1 MVRNKIAVLEKSTID
16 KIAAGEVVERPSSV
30 VKELVEN
37 AIDAGASAI
46 TVEIKDGGKS
56 YIRITD
62 NGCGI
67 PEDEL
72 SVAFMRHSTSKLRD
86 ASELADIH
94 TLGFRGEALSSIS
107 AVSRVEMITKPADT
121 LMGVRY
127 VIEGSKEISLD
138 KIGAPDGTTIMIYQ
152 LFFNTPARK
161 KFLKTDTTEA
171 SYISELMERLALSHP
186 DISFCFISNKKEKI
200 HTSGN
205 GNLMDTIY
213 QIYGRQI
220 ASNLL
225 AVEKE
230 TDLLKVSGFI
240 GNSNVARGNRSL
252 ENFYIN
258 GRYIKSPLLSK
269 SVEEGYVGYLM
280 QHQYPFCVLM
290 ITTKE
295 ASVDVNVHPTKQEVR
310 FDDEMAIA
318 DIFKSLIFDRL
329 HQREDIAEVTLDENV
344 KEYAEEVAEEVAK
357 DQQSSTIRQ
366 DVPMRKIAESTVAD
380 PRLEPMAS
388 EAESK
393 QEEIVKEVAP
403 EPFEKSRL
411 EKMRQKITAQI
422 HADTP
427 YERKYQEYYQEKEK
441 EQDQGQKEKFTY
453 EQTTFLSEKARAKH
467 RIIGQVFDTYWL
479 IEHDNKL
486 YIIDQHAAHEKVLFE
501 RMMKQLQDKEMTTQY
516 VSPPIIVSLT
526 RAEQDILDRYE
537 DVFSEL
543 GYVISSFGGNEFAI
557 EGVPGNL
564 FSFDVKEF
572 FMELLASCGE
582 LKGNDGHDM
591 IVEKVASMSCKAA
604 VKGNNRL
611 SYSEIEELLDELLSL
626 DNPYHCPHGRPT
638 IIAMTKYELEKKFKR
653 IV

>member
-1 MVRNKIAVLEKSTID
+1 MVRNKIAVLEKATID
-16 KIAAGEVVERPSSV
+16 KIAAGEVVERPASV

-37 AIDAGASAI
+37 AIDAGADAI

-67 PEDEL
+67 PEEEL
-72 SVAFMRHSTSKLRD
+72 PVAFLRHSTSKLRD
-86 ASELADIH
+86 ASELSDIH

-107 AVSRVEMITKPADT
+107 AVSRVEMITKPQT
-121 LMGVRY
+121 ELMGVRY
-127 VIEGSKEISLD
+127 VVEGSQEVSMD
-138 KIGAPDGTTIMIYQ
+138 KIGAPDGTTIMVYQ

-161 KFLKTDTTEA
+161 KFLKSDMTEA

-186 DISFCFISNKKEKI
+186 DVSFLFISNKKEKI

-230 TDLLKVSGFI
+230 TDLLMVSGFI

-269 SVEEGYVGYLM
+269 AVEEGYVGYLM
-280 QHQYPFCVLM
+280 QHQYPFCVLQ

-295 ASVDVNVHPTKQEVR
+295 AAVDVNVHPTKQEVR
-310 FDDEMAIA
+310 FDDEIAIA
-318 DIFKSLIFDRL
+318 DIFKTLVFERL
-329 HQREDIAEVTLDENV
+329 HQREDIAEVTLDEEIEIE
-344 KEYAEEVAEEVAK
+344 KEKEKEQSKPVTEER
-357 DQQSSTIRQ
+357 T
-366 DVPMRKIAESTVAD
+366 
-380 PRLEPMAS
+380 
-388 EAESK
+388 
-393 QEEIVKEVAP
+393 P
-403 EPFEKSRL
+403 EPFEKARL
-411 EKMRQKITAQI
+411 QQMREKITKQI

-427 YERKYQEYYQEKEK
+427 YERKYQEFYQKRESDTNAHAPKQELPETSK
-441 EQDQGQKEKFTY
+441 PATY
-453 EQTTFLSEKARAKH
+453 EQTSFLTREARAKH
-467 RIIGQVFDTYWL
+467 HIIGQVFDTYWL

-486 YIIDQHAAHEKVLFE
+486 YIIDQHAAHEKVLYE
-501 RMMKQLQDKEMTTQY
+501 RMMKQLKNKEMTTQY
-516 VSPPIIVSLT
+516 VSPPIILSLT
-526 RAEQDILDRYE
+526 RAEQDILERFA
-537 DVFSEL
+537 DVFAEL
-543 GYVISSFGGNEFAI
+543 GYVISPFGGNEFAI

-564 FSFDVKEF
+564 FSFDVKTF
-572 FMELLASCGE
+572 FMELLASCDS

-591 IVEKVASMSCKAA
+591 ILEKIASMSCKAA
-604 VKGNNRL
+604 IKGNNQL
-611 SYSEIEELLDELLSL
+611 SKPEIEALLEELLSL
-626 DNPYHCPHGRPT
+626 ENPYHCPHGRPT

>member
-127 VIEGSKEISLD
+127 VIEGSKEVSLD
-138 KIGAPDGTTIMIYQ
+138 KIGAPDGTTIMVYQ

-318 DIFKSLIFDRL
+318 DIFKSLIFERL
-329 HQREDIAEVTLDENV
+329 YQREDIAEVTLDENV
-344 KEYAEEVAEEVAK
+344 QAA
-357 DQQSSTIRQ
+357 SL
-366 DVPMRKIAESTVAD
+366 RKTTENDATDPGSESITC
-380 PRLEPMAS
+380 EP
-388 EAESK
+388 ESK
-393 QEEIVKEVAP
+393 KEETIIEVAP

-441 EQDQGQKEKFTY
+441 EQEQSREEKVTY
-453 EQTTFLSEKARAKH
+453 EQTSFLSEQARAKH

-526 RAEQDILDRYE
+526 RAEQDILKRYE
-537 DVFSEL
+537 EVFSEL

-591 IVEKVASMSCKAA
+591 IVEKVASMSCRAA

-611 SYSEIEELLDELLSL
+611 SYPEIEELLDELLSL
-626 DNPYHCPHGRPT
+626 ENPYHCPHGRPT

>member
-127 VIEGSKEISLD
+127 VIEGSKEVSLD
-138 KIGAPDGTTIMIYQ
+138 KIGAPDGTTIMVYQ

-318 DIFKSLIFDRL
+318 DIFKSLIFERL

-344 KEYAEEVAEEVAK
+344 QAA
-357 DQQSSTIRQ
+357 
-366 DVPMRKIAESTVAD
+366 PLRKTTENDATDPGSESMTC
-380 PRLEPMAS
+380 EP
-388 EAESK
+388 ESK
-393 QEEIVKEVAP
+393 KEETIIEVAP

-441 EQDQGQKEKFTY
+441 EQDQSREEKVTY
-453 EQTTFLSEKARAKH
+453 EQTSFLSEQARAKH

-526 RAEQDILDRYE
+526 RAEQDILKRYE
-537 DVFSEL
+537 EVFSEL

-611 SYSEIEELLDELLSL
+611 SYPEIAELLDELLSL
-626 DNPYHCPHGRPT
+626 ENPYHCPHGRPT

>member
-1 MVRNKIAVLEKSTID
+1 MVRNKITVLEKSTID

-56 YIRITD
+56 YIRIMD

-127 VIEGSKEISLD
+127 VIEGSKEVSLD
-138 KIGAPDGTTIMIYQ
+138 KIGAPDGTTIMVYQ

-213 QIYGRQI
+213 QIYGRLI

-290 ITTKE
+290 IATKE

-310 FDDEMAIA
+310 FGDEMAIA
-318 DIFKSLIFDRL
+318 DIFKSLIFERL

-344 KEYAEEVAEEVAK
+344 QAA
-357 DQQSSTIRQ
+357 
-366 DVPMRKIAESTVAD
+366 PLRKTTENDATDPGSESMTC
-380 PRLEPMAS
+380 EP
-388 EAESK
+388 ESK
-393 QEEIVKEVAP
+393 KEETIIEVAP

-441 EQDQGQKEKFTY
+441 EQDQSREEKVTY
-453 EQTTFLSEKARAKH
+453 EQTSFLSEQARAKH

-526 RAEQDILDRYE
+526 RAEQDILKRYE
-537 DVFSEL
+537 EVFSEL

-611 SYSEIEELLDELLSL
+611 SYPEIEELLDELLSL
-626 DNPYHCPHGRPT
+626 ENPYHCPHGRPT

>member
-1 MVRNKIAVLEKSTID
+1 MVRNKIAVLEKATID
-16 KIAAGEVVERPSSV
+16 KIAAGEVVERPASV

-37 AIDAGASAI
+37 AIDAGADAI

-67 PEDEL
+67 PEEEL
-72 SVAFMRHSTSKLRD
+72 PIAFLRHSTSKLRD
-86 ASELADIH
+86 ASELSDIH

-107 AVSRVEMITKPADT
+107 AVSRVEMITKPQT
-121 LMGVRY
+121 ELMGVRY
-127 VIEGSKEISLD
+127 VVEGSQEVSMD
-138 KIGAPDGTTIMIYQ
+138 KIGAPDGTTIMVYQ

-161 KFLKTDTTEA
+161 KFLKSDMTEA

-186 DISFCFISNKKEKI
+186 DVSFLFISNKKEKI

-230 TDLLKVSGFI
+230 TDLLMVSGFI

-269 SVEEGYVGYLM
+269 AVEEGYVGYLM
-280 QHQYPFCVLM
+280 QHQYPFCVLQ

-295 ASVDVNVHPTKQEVR
+295 AAVDVNVHPTKQEVR
-310 FDDEMAIA
+310 FDDEIAIA
-318 DIFKSLIFDRL
+318 DIFKTLVFERL
-329 HQREDIAEVTLDENV
+329 HQREDITEVTLDEEIE
-344 KEYAEEVAEEVAK
+344 KEKEQSKPVTEER
-357 DQQSSTIRQ
+357 T
-366 DVPMRKIAESTVAD
+366 
-380 PRLEPMAS
+380 
-388 EAESK
+388 
-393 QEEIVKEVAP
+393 P
-403 EPFEKSRL
+403 EPFEKARL
-411 EKMRQKITAQI
+411 QQMREKITKQI

-427 YERKYQEYYQEKEK
+427 YERKYQEFYQKRESDANAHAPKQELPETSK
-441 EQDQGQKEKFTY
+441 PVTY
-453 EQTTFLSEKARAKH
+453 EQTSFLTREARAKH
-467 RIIGQVFDTYWL
+467 HIIGQVFDTYWL

-486 YIIDQHAAHEKVLFE
+486 YIIDQHAAHEKVLYE
-501 RMMKQLQDKEMTTQY
+501 RMMKQLKNKEMTTQY
-516 VSPPIIVSLT
+516 VSPPIILSLT
-526 RAEQDILDRYE
+526 RAEQDILERFA
-537 DVFSEL
+537 DVFAEL
-543 GYVISSFGGNEFAI
+543 GYVISPFGGNEFAI

-564 FSFDVKEF
+564 FSFDVKTF
-572 FMELLASCGE
+572 FMELLASCDS

-591 IVEKVASMSCKAA
+591 ILEKIASMSCKAA
-604 VKGNNRL
+604 IKGNNHL
-611 SYSEIEELLDELLSL
+611 SRPEIEALLEELLSL
-626 DNPYHCPHGRPT
+626 ENPYHCPHGRPT
-638 IIAMTKYELEKKFKR
+638 IISMTKYEIEKKFKR

>member
-1 MVRNKIAVLEKSTID
+1 MVRNKIAVLEKATID
-16 KIAAGEVVERPSSV
+16 KIAAGEVVERPASV

-37 AIDAGASAI
+37 AIDAGADAI

-67 PEDEL
+67 PEEEL
-72 SVAFMRHSTSKLRD
+72 PVAFLRHSTSKLRN
-86 ASELADIH
+86 ASELSDIH

-107 AVSRVEMITKPADT
+107 AVSRVEMITKPQT
-121 LMGVRY
+121 ELMGVRY
-127 VIEGSKEISLD
+127 VVEGSQEVSMD
-138 KIGAPDGTTIMIYQ
+138 KIGAPDGTTIMVYQ

-161 KFLKTDTTEA
+161 KFLKSDMTEA

-186 DISFCFISNKKEKI
+186 DVSFLFISNKKEKI

-230 TDLLKVSGFI
+230 TDLLMVSGFI

-269 SVEEGYVGYLM
+269 AVEEGYVGYLM
-280 QHQYPFCVLM
+280 QHQYPFCVLQ

-295 ASVDVNVHPTKQEVR
+295 AAVDVNVHPTKQEVR
-310 FDDEMAIA
+310 FDDEIAIA
-318 DIFKSLIFDRL
+318 DIFKTLVFERL
-329 HQREDIAEVTLDENV
+329 HQREDIAEVTLDEEIEIE
-344 KEYAEEVAEEVAK
+344 KEKEQSKPVTEER
-357 DQQSSTIRQ
+357 T
-366 DVPMRKIAESTVAD
+366 
-380 PRLEPMAS
+380 
-388 EAESK
+388 
-393 QEEIVKEVAP
+393 P
-403 EPFEKSRL
+403 EPFEKARL
-411 EKMRQKITAQI
+411 QQMREKITKQI

-427 YERKYQEYYQEKEK
+427 YERKYQEFYQKRESDTNAHAPKQELPETSK
-441 EQDQGQKEKFTY
+441 PATY
-453 EQTTFLSEKARAKH
+453 EQTSFLTREARAKH
-467 RIIGQVFDTYWL
+467 HIIGQVFDTYWL

-486 YIIDQHAAHEKVLFE
+486 YIIDQHAAHEKVLYE
-501 RMMKQLQDKEMTTQY
+501 RMMKQLKNKEMTTQY
-516 VSPPIIVSLT
+516 VSPPIILSLT
-526 RAEQDILDRYE
+526 RAEQDILERFA
-537 DVFSEL
+537 DVFAEL
-543 GYVISSFGGNEFAI
+543 GYVISPFGGNEFAI

-564 FSFDVKEF
+564 FSFDVKTF
-572 FMELLASCGE
+572 FMELLASCDS

-591 IVEKVASMSCKAA
+591 ILEKIASMSCKAA
-604 VKGNNRL
+604 IKGNNQL
-611 SYSEIEELLDELLSL
+611 SRPEIEALLEELLSL
-626 DNPYHCPHGRPT
+626 ENPYHCPHGRPT

>member
-1 MVRNKIAVLEKSTID
+1 MVRNKIAVLEKATID
-16 KIAAGEVVERPSSV
+16 KIAAGEVVERPASV

-37 AIDAGASAI
+37 AIDAGADAI

-67 PEDEL
+67 PEEEL
-72 SVAFMRHSTSKLRD
+72 PVAFLRHSTSKLRD
-86 ASELADIH
+86 ASELSDIH

-107 AVSRVEMITKPADT
+107 AISRVEMITKPQT
-121 LMGVRY
+121 ELMGVRY
-127 VIEGSKEISLD
+127 VVEGSQEVSMD
-138 KIGAPDGTTIMIYQ
+138 KIGAPDGTTIMVYQ

-161 KFLKTDTTEA
+161 KFLKSDMTEA

-186 DISFCFISNKKEKI
+186 DVSFLFISNKKEKI

-230 TDLLKVSGFI
+230 TDLLMVSGFI

-269 SVEEGYVGYLM
+269 AVEEGYVGYLM
-280 QHQYPFCVLM
+280 QHQYPFCVLQ

-295 ASVDVNVHPTKQEVR
+295 AAVDVNVHPTKQEVR
-310 FDDEMAIA
+310 FDDEIAIA
-318 DIFKSLIFDRL
+318 DIFKTLVFERL
-329 HQREDIAEVTLDENV
+329 HQREDIAEVTLDEEIEIE
-344 KEYAEEVAEEVAK
+344 KENEQSKPVTEER
-357 DQQSSTIRQ
+357 T
-366 DVPMRKIAESTVAD
+366 
-380 PRLEPMAS
+380 
-388 EAESK
+388 
-393 QEEIVKEVAP
+393 P
-403 EPFEKSRL
+403 EPFEKARL
-411 EKMRQKITAQI
+411 QQMREKITKQI

-427 YERKYQEYYQEKEK
+427 YERKYQEFYQKRESDTNAHAPKQELPETSK
-441 EQDQGQKEKFTY
+441 PATY
-453 EQTTFLSEKARAKH
+453 EQTSFLTREARAKH
-467 RIIGQVFDTYWL
+467 HIIGQVFDTYWL

-486 YIIDQHAAHEKVLFE
+486 YIIDQHAAHEKVLYE
-501 RMMKQLQDKEMTTQY
+501 RMMKQLKNKEMTTQY
-516 VSPPIIVSLT
+516 VSPPIILSLT
-526 RAEQDILDRYE
+526 RAEQDILERFA
-537 DVFSEL
+537 DVFAEL
-543 GYVISSFGGNEFAI
+543 GYVISPFGGNEFAI

-564 FSFDVKEF
+564 FSFDVKTF
-572 FMELLASCGE
+572 FMELLASCDS

-591 IVEKVASMSCKAA
+591 ILEKIASMSCKAA
-604 VKGNNRL
+604 IKGNNQL
-611 SYSEIEELLDELLSL
+611 SRPEIEALLEELLSL
-626 DNPYHCPHGRPT
+626 ENPYHCPHGRPT

>member
-127 VIEGSKEISLD
+127 VIEGSKEVSLD
-138 KIGAPDGTTIMIYQ
+138 KIGAPDGTTIMVYQ

-318 DIFKSLIFDRL
+318 DIFKSLIFERL
-329 HQREDIAEVTLDENV
+329 HQREDIVEVTLDENV
-344 KEYAEEVAEEVAK
+344 QAA
-357 DQQSSTIRQ
+357 
-366 DVPMRKIAESTVAD
+366 PLRKTTENDATDPGSESMTC
-380 PRLEPMAS
+380 EP
-388 EAESK
+388 ESK
-393 QEEIVKEVAP
+393 KEETIIEVAP

-441 EQDQGQKEKFTY
+441 EQDQSREEKVTY
-453 EQTTFLSEKARAKH
+453 EQTSFLSEQARAKH

-526 RAEQDILDRYE
+526 RAEQDILKRYE
-537 DVFSEL
+537 EVFSEL

-611 SYSEIEELLDELLSL
+611 SYPEIEELLDELLSL
-626 DNPYHCPHGRPT
+626 ENPYHCPHGRPT

>member
-127 VIEGSKEISLD
+127 VIEGSKEVSLD
-138 KIGAPDGTTIMIYQ
+138 KIGAPDGTTIMVYQ

-213 QIYGRQI
+213 QIYGRLI

-318 DIFKSLIFDRL
+318 DIFKSLIFERL

-344 KEYAEEVAEEVAK
+344 QAAPLRKTTENDATDPGSASMTCEPERKKEE
-357 DQQSSTIRQ
+357 TI
-366 DVPMRKIAESTVAD
+366 I
-380 PRLEPMAS
+380 
-388 EAESK
+388 
-393 QEEIVKEVAP
+393 EVAP

-441 EQDQGQKEKFTY
+441 EQDQSREEKVTY
-453 EQTTFLSEKARAKH
+453 EQTSFLSEQARAKH

-526 RAEQDILDRYE
+526 RAEQDILGRYE
-537 DVFSEL
+537 EVFSEL

-611 SYSEIEELLDELLSL
+611 SYPEIEELLDELLSL
-626 DNPYHCPHGRPT
+626 ENPYHCPHGRPT

>member
-127 VIEGSKEISLD
+127 VIEGSKEVSLD
-138 KIGAPDGTTIMIYQ
+138 KIGAPDGTTIMVYQ

-161 KFLKTDTTEA
+161 KFLKTDTTET

-225 AVEKE
+225 TVEKE

-318 DIFKSLIFDRL
+318 DIFKSLIFERL

-344 KEYAEEVAEEVAK
+344 QAA
-357 DQQSSTIRQ
+357 
-366 DVPMRKIAESTVAD
+366 PLRKTTENDATDPGSESMTC
-380 PRLEPMAS
+380 EP
-388 EAESK
+388 ESK
-393 QEEIVKEVAP
+393 KEETIIEVAP

-441 EQDQGQKEKFTY
+441 EQDQSREEKVTY
-453 EQTTFLSEKARAKH
+453 EQTSFLSEQARAKH

-526 RAEQDILDRYE
+526 RAEQDILKRYE
-537 DVFSEL
+537 EVFSEL

-611 SYSEIEELLDELLSL
+611 SYPEIEELLDELLSL
-626 DNPYHCPHGRPT
+626 ENPYHCPHGRPT

>member
-1 MVRNKIAVLEKSTID
+1 MVRNKIAVLEKATID
-16 KIAAGEVVERPSSV
+16 KIAAGEVVERPASV

-37 AIDAGASAI
+37 AIDAGADAI

-67 PEDEL
+67 PEEEL
-72 SVAFMRHSTSKLRD
+72 PVAFLRHSTSKLRD
-86 ASELADIH
+86 ASELSDIH

-107 AVSRVEMITKPADT
+107 AVSRVEMITKPQT
-121 LMGVRY
+121 ELMGVRY
-127 VIEGSKEISLD
+127 VVEGSQEVSMD
-138 KIGAPDGTTIMIYQ
+138 KIGAPDGTTIMVYQ

-161 KFLKTDTTEA
+161 KFLKSDMTEA

-186 DISFCFISNKKEKI
+186 DVSFLFISNKKEKI

-230 TDLLKVSGFI
+230 TDLLMVSGFI

-269 SVEEGYVGYLM
+269 AVEEGYVGYLM
-280 QHQYPFCVLM
+280 QHQYPFCVLQ

-295 ASVDVNVHPTKQEVR
+295 AAVDVNVHPTKQEVR
-310 FDDEMAIA
+310 FDDEIAIA
-318 DIFKSLIFDRL
+318 DIFKTLVFERL
-329 HQREDIAEVTLDENV
+329 HQREDIAEVTLDEEIEIE
-344 KEYAEEVAEEVAK
+344 KEQEQSKPVAEER
-357 DQQSSTIRQ
+357 T
-366 DVPMRKIAESTVAD
+366 
-380 PRLEPMAS
+380 
-388 EAESK
+388 
-393 QEEIVKEVAP
+393 P
-403 EPFEKSRL
+403 EPFEKARL
-411 EKMRQKITAQI
+411 QQMREKITKQI

-427 YERKYQEYYQEKEK
+427 YERKYQEFYQKRESDTNAHAPKQELPETSK
-441 EQDQGQKEKFTY
+441 PATY
-453 EQTTFLSEKARAKH
+453 EQTSFLTREARAKH
-467 RIIGQVFDTYWL
+467 HIIGQVFDTYWL

-486 YIIDQHAAHEKVLFE
+486 YIIDQHAAHEKVLYE
-501 RMMKQLQDKEMTTQY
+501 RMMKQLKNKEMTTQY
-516 VSPPIIVSLT
+516 VSPPIILSLT
-526 RAEQDILDRYE
+526 RAEQDILERFA
-537 DVFSEL
+537 DVFAEL
-543 GYVISSFGGNEFAI
+543 GYVISPFGGNEFAI

-564 FSFDVKEF
+564 FSFDVKTF
-572 FMELLASCGE
+572 FMELLASCDS

-591 IVEKVASMSCKAA
+591 ILEKIASMSCKAA
-604 VKGNNRL
+604 IKGNNQL
-611 SYSEIEELLDELLSL
+611 SRPEIEALLEELLSL
-626 DNPYHCPHGRPT
+626 ENPYHCPHGRPT

>member
-1 MVRNKIAVLEKSTID
+1 MVRNKIAVLEKATID
-16 KIAAGEVVERPSSV
+16 KIAAGEVVERPASV

-37 AIDAGASAI
+37 AIDAGADAI

-67 PEDEL
+67 PEEEL
-72 SVAFMRHSTSKLRD
+72 PVAFLRHSTSKLRD
-86 ASELADIH
+86 ASELSDIH

-107 AVSRVEMITKPADT
+107 AVSRVEMITKPQT
-121 LMGVRY
+121 ELMGVRY
-127 VIEGSKEISLD
+127 VVEGSQEVSMD
-138 KIGAPDGTTIMIYQ
+138 KIGAPDGTTVMVYQ

-161 KFLKTDTTEA
+161 KFLKSDMTEA

-186 DISFCFISNKKEKI
+186 DVSFLFISNKKEKI

-230 TDLLKVSGFI
+230 TDLLMVSGFI

-269 SVEEGYVGYLM
+269 AVEEGYVGYLM
-280 QHQYPFCVLM
+280 QHQYPFCVLQ

-295 ASVDVNVHPTKQEVR
+295 AAVDVNVHPTKQEVR
-310 FDDEMAIA
+310 FDDEIAIA
-318 DIFKSLIFDRL
+318 DIFKTLVFERL
-329 HQREDIAEVTLDENV
+329 HQREDIAEVTLDEEIE
-344 KEYAEEVAEEVAK
+344 KEKEKEQSKPVAEER
-357 DQQSSTIRQ
+357 T
-366 DVPMRKIAESTVAD
+366 
-380 PRLEPMAS
+380 
-388 EAESK
+388 
-393 QEEIVKEVAP
+393 P
-403 EPFEKSRL
+403 EPFEKARL
-411 EKMRQKITAQI
+411 QQMREKITKQI

-427 YERKYQEYYQEKEK
+427 YERKYQEFYQKRESDTNAHAPKQELPETSK
-441 EQDQGQKEKFTY
+441 PATY
-453 EQTTFLSEKARAKH
+453 EQTSFLTREARAKH
-467 RIIGQVFDTYWL
+467 HIIGQVFDTYWL
-479 IEHDNKL
+479 IEHDKKL
-486 YIIDQHAAHEKVLFE
+486 YIIDQHAAHEKVLYE
-501 RMMKQLQDKEMTTQY
+501 RMMKQLKNKEMTTQY
-516 VSPPIIVSLT
+516 VSPPIILSLT
-526 RAEQDILDRYE
+526 RAEQDILERFA
-537 DVFSEL
+537 DVFAEL
-543 GYVISSFGGNEFAI
+543 GYVISPFGGNEFAI

-564 FSFDVKEF
+564 FSFDVKTF
-572 FMELLASCGE
+572 FMELLASCDS

-591 IVEKVASMSCKAA
+591 ILEKIASMSCKAA
-604 VKGNNRL
+604 IKGNNQL
-611 SYSEIEELLDELLSL
+611 SRPEIEALLEELLSL
-626 DNPYHCPHGRPT
+626 ENPYHCPHGRPT

>member
-127 VIEGSKEISLD
+127 VIEGSKEVSLD
-138 KIGAPDGTTIMIYQ
+138 KIGAPDGTTIMVYQ

-213 QIYGRQI
+213 QIYGRLI

-318 DIFKSLIFDRL
+318 DIFKSLIFERL

-344 KEYAEEVAEEVAK
+344 QAA
-357 DQQSSTIRQ
+357 
-366 DVPMRKIAESTVAD
+366 PLRKTTENDATDPGSESMTC
-380 PRLEPMAS
+380 EP
-388 EAESK
+388 ESK
-393 QEEIVKEVAP
+393 KEETIIEVAP

-411 EKMRQKITAQI
+411 EKIRQKITAQI

-441 EQDQGQKEKFTY
+441 EQDQSREEKVTY
-453 EQTTFLSEKARAKH
+453 EQTSFLSEQARAKH

-526 RAEQDILDRYE
+526 RAEQDILKRYE
-537 DVFSEL
+537 EVFSEL

-611 SYSEIEELLDELLSL
+611 SYPEIEELLDELLSL
-626 DNPYHCPHGRPT
+626 ENPYHCPHGRPT

>member
-127 VIEGSKEISLD
+127 VIEGSKEVSLD
-138 KIGAPDGTTIMIYQ
+138 KIGAPDGTTIMVYQ

-213 QIYGRQI
+213 QIYGRLI

-240 GNSNVARGNRSL
+240 GNFNVARGNRSL

-318 DIFKSLIFDRL
+318 DIFKSLIFERL

-344 KEYAEEVAEEVAK
+344 LAA
-357 DQQSSTIRQ
+357 
-366 DVPMRKIAESTVAD
+366 PLRKTTENDATDPGSESMTC
-380 PRLEPMAS
+380 EP
-388 EAESK
+388 ESK
-393 QEEIVKEVAP
+393 KEETIIEVAP

-441 EQDQGQKEKFTY
+441 EQDQSREEKVTYGQTS
-453 EQTTFLSEKARAKH
+453 FLSEQARAKH

-526 RAEQDILDRYE
+526 RAEQDILKRYE
-537 DVFSEL
+537 EVFSEL

-611 SYSEIEELLDELLSL
+611 SYPEIEELLDELLSL
-626 DNPYHCPHGRPT
+626 ENPYHCPHGRPT

>member
-127 VIEGSKEISLD
+127 VIEGSKEVSLD
-138 KIGAPDGTTIMIYQ
+138 KIGAPDGTTIMVYQ

-186 DISFCFISNKKEKI
+186 GISFCFISNKKEKI

-213 QIYGRQI
+213 QIYGRLI

-318 DIFKSLIFDRL
+318 DIFKSLIFERL

-344 KEYAEEVAEEVAK
+344 QAA
-357 DQQSSTIRQ
+357 
-366 DVPMRKIAESTVAD
+366 PLRKTTENDATDPGSESMTC
-380 PRLEPMAS
+380 EP
-388 EAESK
+388 ESK
-393 QEEIVKEVAP
+393 KEETIIEVAP

-441 EQDQGQKEKFTY
+441 EQDQSREEKVTY
-453 EQTTFLSEKARAKH
+453 EQTSFLSEQARAKH

-526 RAEQDILDRYE
+526 RSEQDILKRYE
-537 DVFSEL
+537 EVFSEL

-611 SYSEIEELLDELLSL
+611 SYPEIEELLDELLSL
-626 DNPYHCPHGRPT
+626 ENPYHCPHGRPT

>member
-127 VIEGSKEISLD
+127 VIEGSKEVSLD
-138 KIGAPDGTTIMIYQ
+138 KIGAPDGTTIMVYQ

-213 QIYGRQI
+213 QIYGRLI

-318 DIFKSLIFDRL
+318 DIFKSLIFERL

-344 KEYAEEVAEEVAK
+344 QAA
-357 DQQSSTIRQ
+357 
-366 DVPMRKIAESTVAD
+366 PLRKTTENDATDPGSESMTC
-380 PRLEPMAS
+380 EP
-388 EAESK
+388 ESK
-393 QEEIVKEVAP
+393 KEETIIEVAP

-441 EQDQGQKEKFTY
+441 EQDQSREEKVTY
-453 EQTTFLSEKARAKH
+453 EQTSFLSEQARAKH

-526 RAEQDILDRYE
+526 RAEQDILKRYE
-537 DVFSEL
+537 EVFSEL

-611 SYSEIEELLDELLSL
+611 SYPEIEELLDELLSL
-626 DNPYHCPHGRPT
+626 ENPYHCPHGRPT

>member
-56 YIRITD
+56 YIRSTD

-127 VIEGSKEISLD
+127 VIEGSKEVSLD
-138 KIGAPDGTTIMIYQ
+138 KIGAPDGTTIMVYQ

-318 DIFKSLIFDRL
+318 DIFKSLIFERL

-344 KEYAEEVAEEVAK
+344 QAA
-357 DQQSSTIRQ
+357 
-366 DVPMRKIAESTVAD
+366 PLRKTTENDATDPGSESMTC
-380 PRLEPMAS
+380 EP
-388 EAESK
+388 ESK
-393 QEEIVKEVAP
+393 KEETIIEVAP

-441 EQDQGQKEKFTY
+441 EQDQSREEKVTY
-453 EQTTFLSEKARAKH
+453 EQTSFLSEQARAKH

-526 RAEQDILDRYE
+526 RAEQDILKRYE
-537 DVFSEL
+537 EVFSEL

-611 SYSEIEELLDELLSL
+611 SYPEIEELLDELLSL
-626 DNPYHCPHGRPT
+626 ENPYHCPHGRPT

>member
-127 VIEGSKEISLD
+127 VIEGSKEVSLD
-138 KIGAPDGTTIMIYQ
+138 KIGAPDGTTIMVYQ

-213 QIYGRQI
+213 QIYGRLI

-318 DIFKSLIFDRL
+318 DIFKSLIFERL

-344 KEYAEEVAEEVAK
+344 QAA
-357 DQQSSTIRQ
+357 
-366 DVPMRKIAESTVAD
+366 PLRKTTENDATDPGSESMTC
-380 PRLEPMAS
+380 EP
-388 EAESK
+388 ESK
-393 QEEIVKEVAP
+393 KEETIIEVAP

-411 EKMRQKITAQI
+411 EKMRQKIMAQI

-441 EQDQGQKEKFTY
+441 EQDQSREEKVTY
-453 EQTTFLSEKARAKH
+453 EQTSFLSEQARAKH

-526 RAEQDILDRYE
+526 RAERDILKRYE
-537 DVFSEL
+537 EVFSEL

-557 EGVPGNL
+557 EGVPANL

-611 SYSEIEELLDELLSL
+611 SYPEIEELLDELLSL
-626 DNPYHCPHGRPT
+626 ENPYHCPHGRPT

>member
-1 MVRNKIAVLEKSTID
+1 MVRNKIAVLEKVTID
-16 KIAAGEVVERPSSV
+16 KIAAGEVVERPASV

-37 AIDAGASAI
+37 AIDAGADAI

-67 PEDEL
+67 PEEEL
-72 SVAFMRHSTSKLRD
+72 PVAFLRHSTSKLRD
-86 ASELADIH
+86 ASELSDIH

-107 AVSRVEMITKPADT
+107 AVSRVEMITKPQT
-121 LMGVRY
+121 ELMGVRY
-127 VIEGSKEISLD
+127 VVEGSQEVSMD
-138 KIGAPDGTTIMIYQ
+138 KIGAPDGTTIMVYQ

-161 KFLKTDTTEA
+161 KFLKSDMTEA

-186 DISFCFISNKKEKI
+186 DVSFLFISNKKEKI

-230 TDLLKVSGFI
+230 TDLLTVCGFI

-269 SVEEGYVGYLM
+269 AVEEGYVGYLM
-280 QHQYPFCVLM
+280 QHQYPFCVLQ

-295 ASVDVNVHPTKQEVR
+295 AAVDVNVHPTKQEVR
-310 FDDEMAIA
+310 FDDEIAIA
-318 DIFKSLIFDRL
+318 DIFKTLVFERL
-329 HQREDIAEVTLDENV
+329 HQREDITEVTLDEEIE
-344 KEYAEEVAEEVAK
+344 KEKEQSKPVTEER
-357 DQQSSTIRQ
+357 T
-366 DVPMRKIAESTVAD
+366 
-380 PRLEPMAS
+380 
-388 EAESK
+388 
-393 QEEIVKEVAP
+393 P
-403 EPFEKSRL
+403 EPFEKARL
-411 EKMRQKITAQI
+411 QQMREKITKQI

-427 YERKYQEYYQEKEK
+427 YERKYQEFYHKRESDANAHAPKQELPETSKPV
-441 EQDQGQKEKFTY
+441 TY
-453 EQTTFLSEKARAKH
+453 EQTSFLTREARAKH
-467 RIIGQVFDTYWL
+467 HIIGQVFDTYWL

-486 YIIDQHAAHEKVLFE
+486 YIIDQHAAHEKVLYE
-501 RMMKQLQDKEMTTQY
+501 RMMKQLKNKEMTTQY
-516 VSPPIIVSLT
+516 VSPPIILSLT
-526 RAEQDILDRYE
+526 RAEQDILERFA
-537 DVFSEL
+537 DVFAEL
-543 GYVISSFGGNEFAI
+543 GYVISPFGGNEFAI

-564 FSFDVKEF
+564 FSFDVKTF
-572 FMELLASCGE
+572 FMELLASCDS

-591 IVEKVASMSCKAA
+591 ILEKIASMSCKAA
-604 VKGNNRL
+604 IKGNNHL
-611 SYSEIEELLDELLSL
+611 SRPEIEALLEELLSL
-626 DNPYHCPHGRPT
+626 ENPYHCPHGRPT
-638 IIAMTKYELEKKFKR
+638 IISMTKYEIEKKFKR

>member
-1 MVRNKIAVLEKSTID
+1 MVRNKIAVLEKATID
-16 KIAAGEVVERPSSV
+16 KIAAGEVVERPASV

-37 AIDAGASAI
+37 AIDAGADAI

-67 PEDEL
+67 PEEEL
-72 SVAFMRHSTSKLRD
+72 PVAFLRHSTSKLRD
-86 ASELADIH
+86 ASELSDIH

-107 AVSRVEMITKPADT
+107 AVSRVEMITKPQT
-121 LMGVRY
+121 ELMGVRY
-127 VIEGSKEISLD
+127 VVEGSQEVSMD
-138 KIGAPDGTTIMIYQ
+138 KIGAPDGTTIMVYQ

-161 KFLKTDTTEA
+161 KFLKSDMTEA

-186 DISFCFISNKKEKI
+186 DVSFLFISNKKEKI

-230 TDLLKVSGFI
+230 TDLLMVSGFI

-269 SVEEGYVGYLM
+269 AVEEGYVGYLM
-280 QHQYPFCVLM
+280 QHQYPFCVLQ

-295 ASVDVNVHPTKQEVR
+295 AAVDVNVHPTKQEVR
-310 FDDEMAIA
+310 FDDEIAIA
-318 DIFKSLIFDRL
+318 DIFKTLVFERL
-329 HQREDIAEVTLDENV
+329 HQREDIAEVTLDEEIE
-344 KEYAEEVAEEVAK
+344 KEKEKEQSKPVAEER
-357 DQQSSTIRQ
+357 T
-366 DVPMRKIAESTVAD
+366 
-380 PRLEPMAS
+380 
-388 EAESK
+388 
-393 QEEIVKEVAP
+393 P
-403 EPFEKSRL
+403 EPFEKARL
-411 EKMRQKITAQI
+411 QQMREKITKQI

-427 YERKYQEYYQEKEK
+427 YERKYQEFYQKRESDANAHALKQELPEISK
-441 EQDQGQKEKFTY
+441 PATY
-453 EQTTFLSEKARAKH
+453 EQTSFLTREARAKH
-467 RIIGQVFDTYWL
+467 HIIGQVFDTYWL

-486 YIIDQHAAHEKVLFE
+486 YIIDQHAAHEKVLYE
-501 RMMKQLQDKEMTTQY
+501 RMMKQLKNKEMTTQY
-516 VSPPIIVSLT
+516 VSPPIILSLT
-526 RAEQDILDRYE
+526 RAEQDILERFA
-537 DVFSEL
+537 DVFAEL
-543 GYVISSFGGNEFAI
+543 GYVISPFGGNEFAI

-564 FSFDVKEF
+564 FSFDVKTF
-572 FMELLASCGE
+572 FMELLASCDS

-591 IVEKVASMSCKAA
+591 ILEKIASMSCKAA
-604 VKGNNRL
+604 IKGNNHL
-611 SYSEIEELLDELLSL
+611 SRPEIEALLEELLSL
-626 DNPYHCPHGRPT
+626 ENPYHCPHGRPT
-638 IIAMTKYELEKKFKR
+638 IISMTKYEIEKKFKR

>member
-46 TVEIKDGGKS
+46 TVEIRDGGKS

-127 VIEGSKEISLD
+127 VIEGSKEVSLD
-138 KIGAPDGTTIMIYQ
+138 KIGAPDGTTIMVYQ

-318 DIFKSLIFDRL
+318 DIFKSLIFERL
-329 HQREDIAEVTLDENV
+329 YQREDIAEVTLDENV
-344 KEYAEEVAEEVAK
+344 QAA
-357 DQQSSTIRQ
+357 SL
-366 DVPMRKIAESTVAD
+366 RKTTENDATDPGSESITC
-380 PRLEPMAS
+380 EP
-388 EAESK
+388 ESK
-393 QEEIVKEVAP
+393 KEETIIEVAP

-441 EQDQGQKEKFTY
+441 EQEQSREEKVTY
-453 EQTTFLSEKARAKH
+453 EQTSFLSEQARAKH

-526 RAEQDILDRYE
+526 RAEQDILKRYE
-537 DVFSEL
+537 EVFSEL

-611 SYSEIEELLDELLSL
+611 SYPEIEELLDELLSL
-626 DNPYHCPHGRPT
+626 ENPYHCPHGRPT

>member
-46 TVEIKDGGKS
+46 TVEIRDGGKS

-127 VIEGSKEISLD
+127 VIEGSKEVSLD
-138 KIGAPDGTTIMIYQ
+138 KIGAPDGTTIMVYQ

-318 DIFKSLIFDRL
+318 DIFKSLIFERL
-329 HQREDIAEVTLDENV
+329 YQREDIAEVTLDENV
-344 KEYAEEVAEEVAK
+344 QAA
-357 DQQSSTIRQ
+357 SL
-366 DVPMRKIAESTVAD
+366 RKTTENDATDPGSESITC
-380 PRLEPMAS
+380 EP
-388 EAESK
+388 ESK
-393 QEEIVKEVAP
+393 KEETIIEVAP

-441 EQDQGQKEKFTY
+441 EQEQSREEKVTY
-453 EQTTFLSEKARAKH
+453 EQTSFLSEQARAKH

-526 RAEQDILDRYE
+526 RAERDILKRYE
-537 DVFSEL
+537 EVLSEL

-611 SYSEIEELLDELLSL
+611 SYPEIEELLDELLSL
-626 DNPYHCPHGRPT
+626 ENPYHCPHGRPT

>member
-94 TLGFRGEALSSIS
+94 TLGFRGETLSSIS

-127 VIEGSKEISLD
+127 VIEGSKEVSLD
-138 KIGAPDGTTIMIYQ
+138 KIGAPDGTTIMVYQ

-318 DIFKSLIFDRL
+318 DIFKSLIFERL
-329 HQREDIAEVTLDENV
+329 YQREDIAEVTLDENV
-344 KEYAEEVAEEVAK
+344 QAA
-357 DQQSSTIRQ
+357 SL
-366 DVPMRKIAESTVAD
+366 RKTTENDATDPGSESITC
-380 PRLEPMAS
+380 EP
-388 EAESK
+388 ESK
-393 QEEIVKEVAP
+393 KEETIIEVAP

-441 EQDQGQKEKFTY
+441 EQDQSREEKVTY
-453 EQTTFLSEKARAKH
+453 EQTSFLSEQARAKH

-526 RAEQDILDRYE
+526 RAEQDILKRYE
-537 DVFSEL
+537 EVFSEL

-611 SYSEIEELLDELLSL
+611 SYPEIEELLDELLSL
-626 DNPYHCPHGRPT
+626 ENPYHCPHGRPT

>member
-127 VIEGSKEISLD
+127 VIEGSKEVSLD
-138 KIGAPDGTTIMIYQ
+138 KIGAPDGTTIMVYQ

-213 QIYGRQI
+213 QIYGRLI

-318 DIFKSLIFDRL
+318 DIFKSLIFERL

-344 KEYAEEVAEEVAK
+344 QA
-357 DQQSSTIRQ
+357 T
-366 DVPMRKIAESTVAD
+366 PLRKTTENDATDPGSESMTC
-380 PRLEPMAS
+380 EP
-388 EAESK
+388 ESK
-393 QEEIVKEVAP
+393 KEETIIEVAP

-427 YERKYQEYYQEKEK
+427 YERKYQEYYQGKEK
-441 EQDQGQKEKFTY
+441 EQDQSREEKVTY
-453 EQTTFLSEKARAKH
+453 EQTSFLSEQARAKH

-526 RAEQDILDRYE
+526 RAEQDILERYE
-537 DVFSEL
+537 EVFSEL

-611 SYSEIEELLDELLSL
+611 SYPEIEELLDELLSL
-626 DNPYHCPHGRPT
+626 ENPYHCPHGRPT

>member
-127 VIEGSKEISLD
+127 VIEGSKEVSLD
-138 KIGAPDGTTIMIYQ
+138 KIGAPDGTTIMVYQ

-318 DIFKSLIFDRL
+318 DIFKSLIFERL
-329 HQREDIAEVTLDENV
+329 LQREDIDEVTLDENV
-344 KEYAEEVAEEVAK
+344 QAA
-357 DQQSSTIRQ
+357 
-366 DVPMRKIAESTVAD
+366 PLRKTTENDATDPGSESMTC
-380 PRLEPMAS
+380 EP
-388 EAESK
+388 ESK
-393 QEEIVKEVAP
+393 KEETIIEVAP

-441 EQDQGQKEKFTY
+441 EQDQSREEKVTY
-453 EQTTFLSEKARAKH
+453 EQTSFLSEQARAKH

-526 RAEQDILDRYE
+526 RAEQDILKRYE
-537 DVFSEL
+537 EVFSEL

-611 SYSEIEELLDELLSL
+611 SYPEIEELLDELLSL
-626 DNPYHCPHGRPT
+626 ENPYHCPHGRPT

>member
-127 VIEGSKEISLD
+127 VIEGSKEVSLD
-138 KIGAPDGTTIMIYQ
+138 KIGAPDGTTIMVYQ

-186 DISFCFISNKKEKI
+186 DISFCFISNKNEKI

-225 AVEKE
+225 TVEKE

-318 DIFKSLIFDRL
+318 DIFKLLIFERL

-344 KEYAEEVAEEVAK
+344 QAA
-357 DQQSSTIRQ
+357 
-366 DVPMRKIAESTVAD
+366 PLRKTTENDATDPGSESMTC
-380 PRLEPMAS
+380 EP
-388 EAESK
+388 ESK
-393 QEEIVKEVAP
+393 KEETIIEVAP

-441 EQDQGQKEKFTY
+441 EQDQSREEKVTY
-453 EQTTFLSEKARAKH
+453 EQTSFLSEQARAKH

-479 IEHDNKL
+479 VEHDNKL

-526 RAEQDILDRYE
+526 RAEQDILKRYE
-537 DVFSEL
+537 EVFSEL

-611 SYSEIEELLDELLSL
+611 SYPEIEELLDELLSL
-626 DNPYHCPHGRPT
+626 ENPYHCPHGRPT

>member
-30 VKELVEN
+30 IKELVEN

-127 VIEGSKEISLD
+127 VIEGSKEVSLD
-138 KIGAPDGTTIMIYQ
+138 KIGAPDGTTIMVYQ

-318 DIFKSLIFDRL
+318 DIFKSLIFERL
-329 HQREDIAEVTLDENV
+329 LQREDIAEVTLDENV
-344 KEYAEEVAEEVAK
+344 QAA
-357 DQQSSTIRQ
+357 SL
-366 DVPMRKIAESTVAD
+366 RKTTENDATDPGSESITC
-380 PRLEPMAS
+380 EP
-388 EAESK
+388 ESK
-393 QEEIVKEVAP
+393 KEETIIEVAP

-441 EQDQGQKEKFTY
+441 EQDQSREEKVTY
-453 EQTTFLSEKARAKH
+453 EQTSFLSEQARAKH

-526 RAEQDILDRYE
+526 RAEQDILKRYE
-537 DVFSEL
+537 EVFSEL

-611 SYSEIEELLDELLSL
+611 SYPEIEELLDELLSL
-626 DNPYHCPHGRPT
+626 ENPYHCPHGRPT

>member
-127 VIEGSKEISLD
+127 VIEGSKEVSLD
-138 KIGAPDGTTIMIYQ
+138 KIGAPDGTTIMVYQ

-318 DIFKSLIFDRL
+318 DIFKSLIFERL
-329 HQREDIAEVTLDENV
+329 YQREDIAEVTLDENV
-344 KEYAEEVAEEVAK
+344 QAA
-357 DQQSSTIRQ
+357 SL
-366 DVPMRKIAESTVAD
+366 RKTTENDATDPGSESITC
-380 PRLEPMAS
+380 EP
-388 EAESK
+388 ESK
-393 QEEIVKEVAP
+393 KEETIIEVAP

-441 EQDQGQKEKFTY
+441 EQDQSREEKVTY
-453 EQTTFLSEKARAKH
+453 EQTSFLSEQARSKH

-526 RAEQDILDRYE
+526 RAEQDILKRYE
-537 DVFSEL
+537 EVFSEL

-611 SYSEIEELLDELLSL
+611 SYPEIEELLDELLSL
-626 DNPYHCPHGRPT
+626 ENPYHCPHGRPT

>member
-1 MVRNKIAVLEKSTID
+1 MVRNKITVLEKSTID

-127 VIEGSKEISLD
+127 VIEGSKEVSLD
-138 KIGAPDGTTIMIYQ
+138 KIGAPDGTTIMVYQ

-213 QIYGRQI
+213 QIYGRLI

-290 ITTKE
+290 IATKE

-318 DIFKSLIFDRL
+318 DIFKSLIFERL

-344 KEYAEEVAEEVAK
+344 QAA
-357 DQQSSTIRQ
+357 
-366 DVPMRKIAESTVAD
+366 PLRKTTENDATDPGSESMTC
-380 PRLEPMAS
+380 EP
-388 EAESK
+388 ESK
-393 QEEIVKEVAP
+393 KEETIIEVAP

-441 EQDQGQKEKFTY
+441 EQDQSREEKVTY
-453 EQTTFLSEKARAKH
+453 EQTSFLSEQARAKH

-526 RAEQDILDRYE
+526 RAEQDILKRYE
-537 DVFSEL
+537 EVFSEL

-557 EGVPGNL
+557 EGVPANL

-611 SYSEIEELLDELLSL
+611 SYPEIEELLDELLSL
-626 DNPYHCPHGRPT
+626 ENPYHCPHGRPT

>member
-127 VIEGSKEISLD
+127 VIEGSKEVSLD
-138 KIGAPDGTTIMIYQ
+138 KIGAPDGTTIMVYQ

-318 DIFKSLIFDRL
+318 DIFKSLIFERL

-344 KEYAEEVAEEVAK
+344 QAA
-357 DQQSSTIRQ
+357 
-366 DVPMRKIAESTVAD
+366 PLRKTTENDATDPGSESMTC
-380 PRLEPMAS
+380 EP
-388 EAESK
+388 ESK
-393 QEEIVKEVAP
+393 KEETIIEVAP

-441 EQDQGQKEKFTY
+441 EQDQSREEKVTY
-453 EQTTFLSEKARAKH
+453 EQTSFLSEQARAKH

-526 RAEQDILDRYE
+526 RAEQDILGRYE
-537 DVFSEL
+537 EVFSEL

-611 SYSEIEELLDELLSL
+611 SYPEIEELLDELLSL
-626 DNPYHCPHGRPT
+626 ENPYHCPHGRPT

>member
-1 MVRNKIAVLEKSTID
+1 MVRNKIAVLEKATID
-16 KIAAGEVVERPSSV
+16 KIAAGEVVERPASV

-37 AIDAGASAI
+37 AIDAGADAI

-67 PEDEL
+67 PEEEL
-72 SVAFMRHSTSKLRD
+72 PVAFLRHSTSKLRD
-86 ASELADIH
+86 ASELSDIH

-107 AVSRVEMITKPADT
+107 AISRVEMITKPQT
-121 LMGVRY
+121 ELMGVRY
-127 VIEGSKEISLD
+127 VVEGSQEVSMD
-138 KIGAPDGTTIMIYQ
+138 KIGAPDGTTIMVYQ

-161 KFLKTDTTEA
+161 KFLKSDMTEA

-186 DISFCFISNKKEKI
+186 DVSFLFISNKKEKI

-230 TDLLKVSGFI
+230 TDLLLVSGFI

-269 SVEEGYVGYLM
+269 AVEEGYVGYLM
-280 QHQYPFCVLM
+280 QHQYPFCVLQ

-295 ASVDVNVHPTKQEVR
+295 AAVDVNVHPTKQEVR
-310 FDDEMAIA
+310 FDDEIAIA
-318 DIFKSLIFDRL
+318 DIFKTLVFERL
-329 HQREDIAEVTLDENV
+329 HQREDIAEVTLDEEIE
-344 KEYAEEVAEEVAK
+344 KEKEQSKPVTEER
-357 DQQSSTIRQ
+357 T
-366 DVPMRKIAESTVAD
+366 
-380 PRLEPMAS
+380 
-388 EAESK
+388 
-393 QEEIVKEVAP
+393 P
-403 EPFEKSRL
+403 EPFEKARL
-411 EKMRQKITAQI
+411 QQMREKITKQI

-427 YERKYQEYYQEKEK
+427 YERKYQEFYQKRESDTNAHAPKQELPETSK
-441 EQDQGQKEKFTY
+441 PATY
-453 EQTTFLSEKARAKH
+453 EQTSFLTREARAKH
-467 RIIGQVFDTYWL
+467 HIIGQVFDTYWL

-486 YIIDQHAAHEKVLFE
+486 YIIDQHAAHEKVLYE
-501 RMMKQLQDKEMTTQY
+501 RMMKQLKNKEMTTQY
-516 VSPPIIVSLT
+516 VSPPIILSLT
-526 RAEQDILDRYE
+526 RAEQDILERFA
-537 DVFSEL
+537 DVFAEL
-543 GYVISSFGGNEFAI
+543 GYVISPFGGNEFAI

-564 FSFDVKEF
+564 FSFDVKTF
-572 FMELLASCGE
+572 FMELLASCDS

-591 IVEKVASMSCKAA
+591 ILEKIASMSCKAA
-604 VKGNNRL
+604 IKGNNHL
-611 SYSEIEELLDELLSL
+611 SRPEIEALLEELLSL
-626 DNPYHCPHGRPT
+626 ENPYHCPHGRPT

>member
-127 VIEGSKEISLD
+127 VIEGSKEVSLD
-138 KIGAPDGTTIMIYQ
+138 KIGAPDGTTIMVYQ

-318 DIFKSLIFDRL
+318 DIFKSLIFERL
-329 HQREDIAEVTLDENV
+329 HQREDIVEVTLDENV
-344 KEYAEEVAEEVAK
+344 QAA
-357 DQQSSTIRQ
+357 
-366 DVPMRKIAESTVAD
+366 PLRKTTENDATDPGSESMTC
-380 PRLEPMAS
+380 EP
-388 EAESK
+388 ESK
-393 QEEIVKEVAP
+393 KEETIIEVAP

-441 EQDQGQKEKFTY
+441 EQDQSREEKVTY
-453 EQTTFLSEKARAKH
+453 EQTSFLSEQARAKH

-479 IEHDNKL
+479 VEHDNKL

-526 RAEQDILDRYE
+526 RAEQDILKRYE
-537 DVFSEL
+537 EVFSEL

-611 SYSEIEELLDELLSL
+611 SYPEIEELLDELLSL
-626 DNPYHCPHGRPT
+626 ENPYHCPHGRPT

>member
-127 VIEGSKEISLD
+127 VIEGSKEVSLD
-138 KIGAPDGTTIMIYQ
+138 KIGAPDGTTIMVYQ

-161 KFLKTDTTEA
+161 KFLKTDTTET

-318 DIFKSLIFDRL
+318 DIFKSLIFERL

-344 KEYAEEVAEEVAK
+344 QAA
-357 DQQSSTIRQ
+357 
-366 DVPMRKIAESTVAD
+366 PLRKTTENDATDPGSESMTC
-380 PRLEPMAS
+380 EP
-388 EAESK
+388 ESK
-393 QEEIVKEVAP
+393 KEETIIEVAP

-441 EQDQGQKEKFTY
+441 EQDQSREEKVTY
-453 EQTTFLSEKARAKH
+453 EQTSFLSEQARAKH

-526 RAEQDILDRYE
+526 RAEQDILKRYE
-537 DVFSEL
+537 EVFSEL
-543 GYVISSFGGNEFAI
+543 GYVISSFGGNEFVI

-611 SYSEIEELLDELLSL
+611 SYPEIEELLDELLSL
-626 DNPYHCPHGRPT
+626 ENPYHCPHGRPT

>member
-127 VIEGSKEISLD
+127 VIEGSKEVSLD
-138 KIGAPDGTTIMIYQ
+138 KIGAPDGTTIMVYQ

-200 HTSGN
+200 HTSGS
-205 GNLMDTIY
+205 GNLMDTVY

-252 ENFYIN
+252 ENFYIH

-318 DIFKSLIFDRL
+318 DIFKSLIFERL

-344 KEYAEEVAEEVAK
+344 QAA
-357 DQQSSTIRQ
+357 
-366 DVPMRKIAESTVAD
+366 PLRKTTENDATDPGRESMTC
-380 PRLEPMAS
+380 EP
-388 EAESK
+388 ESK
-393 QEEIVKEVAP
+393 KEETIIEVAP

-441 EQDQGQKEKFTY
+441 EQEQSREEKVTY
-453 EQTTFLSEKARAKH
+453 EQTSFLSEQARAKH
-467 RIIGQVFDTYWL
+467 RIIGQVFDPYWL

-501 RMMKQLQDKEMTTQY
+501 RMMKRLQDKEMTTQY

-526 RAEQDILDRYE
+526 RAEQDILKRYE
-537 DVFSEL
+537 EVFSEL

-611 SYSEIEELLDELLSL
+611 SYPEIEELLDELLSL
-626 DNPYHCPHGRPT
+626 ENPYHCPHGRPT

>member
-1 MVRNKIAVLEKSTID
+1 MVRNKIAVLEKATID
-16 KIAAGEVVERPSSV
+16 KIAAGEVVERPASV

-37 AIDAGASAI
+37 AIDAGADAI

-67 PEDEL
+67 PEEEL
-72 SVAFMRHSTSKLRD
+72 PIAFLRHSTSKLRD
-86 ASELADIH
+86 ASELSDIH

-107 AVSRVEMITKPADT
+107 AVSRVEMITKPQT
-121 LMGVRY
+121 ELMGVRY
-127 VIEGSKEISLD
+127 IVEGSQEVSMD
-138 KIGAPDGTTIMIYQ
+138 KIGAPDGTTIMVYQ

-161 KFLKTDTTEA
+161 KFLKSDMTEA

-186 DISFCFISNKKEKI
+186 DVSFLFISNKKEKI

-230 TDLLKVSGFI
+230 TDLLMVSGFI

-269 SVEEGYVGYLM
+269 AVEEGYVGYLM
-280 QHQYPFCVLM
+280 QHQYPFCVLQ

-295 ASVDVNVHPTKQEVR
+295 AAVDVNVHPTKQEVR
-310 FDDEMAIA
+310 FDDEIAIA
-318 DIFKSLIFDRL
+318 DIFKTLVFERL
-329 HQREDIAEVTLDENV
+329 HQREDIAEVTLDEEIEIE
-344 KEYAEEVAEEVAK
+344 KEQSKPVAEER
-357 DQQSSTIRQ
+357 T
-366 DVPMRKIAESTVAD
+366 
-380 PRLEPMAS
+380 
-388 EAESK
+388 
-393 QEEIVKEVAP
+393 P
-403 EPFEKSRL
+403 EPFEKARL
-411 EKMRQKITAQI
+411 QQMREKITKQI

-427 YERKYQEYYQEKEK
+427 YERKYQEFYQKRESDTNAHAPKQELLETSK
-441 EQDQGQKEKFTY
+441 PATY
-453 EQTTFLSEKARAKH
+453 EQTSFLTREARAKH
-467 RIIGQVFDTYWL
+467 HIIGQVFDTYWL

-486 YIIDQHAAHEKVLFE
+486 YIIDQHAAHEKVLYE
-501 RMMKQLQDKEMTTQY
+501 RMMKQLKNKEMTTQY
-516 VSPPIIVSLT
+516 VSPPIILSLT
-526 RAEQDILDRYE
+526 RAEQDILERFA
-537 DVFSEL
+537 DVFAEL
-543 GYVISSFGGNEFAI
+543 GYVISPFGGNEFAI

-564 FSFDVKEF
+564 FSFDVKTF
-572 FMELLASCGE
+572 FMELLASCDS

-591 IVEKVASMSCKAA
+591 ILEKIASMSCKAA
-604 VKGNNRL
+604 IKGNNHL
-611 SYSEIEELLDELLSL
+611 SRPEIEALLEELLSL
-626 DNPYHCPHGRPT
+626 ENPYHCPHGRPT
-638 IIAMTKYELEKKFKR
+638 IISMTKYEIEKKFKR

>member
-127 VIEGSKEISLD
+127 VIEGSKEVSLD
-138 KIGAPDGTTIMIYQ
+138 KIGAPDGTTIMVYQ

-205 GNLMDTIY
+205 SNLMDTIY

-318 DIFKSLIFDRL
+318 DIFKSLIFERL
-329 HQREDIAEVTLDENV
+329 LQREDIAEVTLDENV
-344 KEYAEEVAEEVAK
+344 QAA
-357 DQQSSTIRQ
+357 
-366 DVPMRKIAESTVAD
+366 PLRKTTENDATDPGSESMTC
-380 PRLEPMAS
+380 EP
-388 EAESK
+388 ESK
-393 QEEIVKEVAP
+393 KEETIIEVAP

-441 EQDQGQKEKFTY
+441 EQDQSREEKVTY
-453 EQTTFLSEKARAKH
+453 EQTSFLSEQARAKH

-526 RAEQDILDRYE
+526 RAEQDILERYE
-537 DVFSEL
+537 EVFSEL

-611 SYSEIEELLDELLSL
+611 SYPEIEELLDELLSL
-626 DNPYHCPHGRPT
+626 ENPYHCPHGRPT

>member
-127 VIEGSKEISLD
+127 VIEGSKEVSLD
-138 KIGAPDGTTIMIYQ
+138 KIGAPDGTTIMVYQ

-213 QIYGRQI
+213 QIYGRLI

-318 DIFKSLIFDRL
+318 DIFKSLIFERL

-344 KEYAEEVAEEVAK
+344 QAA
-357 DQQSSTIRQ
+357 
-366 DVPMRKIAESTVAD
+366 PLRKTTENDATDPGSESMTC
-380 PRLEPMAS
+380 EP
-388 EAESK
+388 ESK
-393 QEEIVKEVAP
+393 KEETIIEVAP

-411 EKMRQKITAQI
+411 EKIRQKITAQI

-441 EQDQGQKEKFTY
+441 EQDQSREEKVTY
-453 EQTTFLSEKARAKH
+453 EQTSFLSEQTRAKH

-526 RAEQDILDRYE
+526 RAEQDILKRYE
-537 DVFSEL
+537 EVFSEL

-611 SYSEIEELLDELLSL
+611 SYPEIEELLDELLSL
-626 DNPYHCPHGRPT
+626 ENPYHCPHGRPT

>member
-1 MVRNKIAVLEKSTID
+1 MVRNKIAVLEKATID
-16 KIAAGEVVERPSSV
+16 KIAAGEVVERPASV

-37 AIDAGASAI
+37 AIDAGADAI

-67 PEDEL
+67 PEEEL
-72 SVAFMRHSTSKLRD
+72 PVAFLRHSTSKLRN
-86 ASELADIH
+86 ASELSDIH

-107 AVSRVEMITKPADT
+107 AVSRVEMITKPQT
-121 LMGVRY
+121 ELMGVRY
-127 VIEGSKEISLD
+127 VVEGSQEVSMD
-138 KIGAPDGTTIMIYQ
+138 KIGAPDGTTIMVYQ

-161 KFLKTDTTEA
+161 KFLKSDMTEA

-186 DISFCFISNKKEKI
+186 DVSFLFISNKKEKI

-230 TDLLKVSGFI
+230 TDLLMVSGFI

-269 SVEEGYVGYLM
+269 AVEEGYVGYLM
-280 QHQYPFCVLM
+280 QHQYPFCVLQ

-295 ASVDVNVHPTKQEVR
+295 AAVDVNVHPTKQEVR
-310 FDDEMAIA
+310 FDDEIAIA
-318 DIFKSLIFDRL
+318 DIFKTLVFERL
-329 HQREDIAEVTLDENV
+329 HQREDIAEVTLDEEIE
-344 KEYAEEVAEEVAK
+344 KEQSKPVAEER
-357 DQQSSTIRQ
+357 T
-366 DVPMRKIAESTVAD
+366 
-380 PRLEPMAS
+380 
-388 EAESK
+388 
-393 QEEIVKEVAP
+393 P
-403 EPFEKSRL
+403 EPFEKARL
-411 EKMRQKITAQI
+411 QQMREKITKQI

-427 YERKYQEYYQEKEK
+427 YERKYQEFYQKRESDTNAHAPKQELPETSK
-441 EQDQGQKEKFTY
+441 TATY
-453 EQTTFLSEKARAKH
+453 EQTSFLTREARAKH
-467 RIIGQVFDTYWL
+467 HIIGQVFDTYWL

-486 YIIDQHAAHEKVLFE
+486 YIIDQHAAHEKVLYE
-501 RMMKQLQDKEMTTQY
+501 RMMKQLKNKEMTTQY
-516 VSPPIIVSLT
+516 VSPPIILSLT
-526 RAEQDILDRYE
+526 RAEQDILERFA
-537 DVFSEL
+537 DVFAEL
-543 GYVISSFGGNEFAI
+543 GYVISPFGGNEFAI

-564 FSFDVKEF
+564 FSFDVKTF
-572 FMELLASCGE
+572 FMELLASCDS
-582 LKGNDGHDM
+582 LKGNGGHDM
-591 IVEKVASMSCKAA
+591 ILEKIASMSCKAA
-604 VKGNNRL
+604 IKGNNHL
-611 SYSEIEELLDELLSL
+611 SRPEIETLLEELLSL
-626 DNPYHCPHGRPT
+626 ENPYHCPHGRPT

>member
-127 VIEGSKEISLD
+127 VIEGSKEVSLD
-138 KIGAPDGTTIMIYQ
+138 KIGAPDGTTIMVYQ

-318 DIFKSLIFDRL
+318 DIFKSLIFERL
-329 HQREDIAEVTLDENV
+329 LQREDIAEVTLDENV
-344 KEYAEEVAEEVAK
+344 QAA
-357 DQQSSTIRQ
+357 
-366 DVPMRKIAESTVAD
+366 PLRKTTENDATDPGSESMTC
-380 PRLEPMAS
+380 EP
-388 EAESK
+388 ESK
-393 QEEIVKEVAP
+393 REETIIEVAP

-441 EQDQGQKEKFTY
+441 EQDQSREEKITY
-453 EQTTFLSEKARAKH
+453 EQTSFLSEQARAKH

-526 RAEQDILDRYE
+526 RAEQDILKRYE
-537 DVFSEL
+537 EVFSEL

-611 SYSEIEELLDELLSL
+611 SYPEIEELLDELLSL
-626 DNPYHCPHGRPT
+626 ENPYHCPHGRPT